1 MASQPDTQ
9 TLKFVRTDLKN
20 ILRALDADQPV
31 YARQILVNLLDW
43 ISYYTGEE
51 IEANK

>member
-1 MASQPDTQ
+1 MSSQPDAR

-20 ILRALDADQPV
+20 IKKALDEDNPI
-31 YARQILVNLLDW
+31 YAGQILANLLNW

-51 IEANK
+51 IEENK